1 MIMQTTPVLALFI
14 SLYWIGQCEAQYVLI
29 LNNGRQITVQSYRED
44 AGMIKFNGFGG
55 EISIDK
61 GQVKAIRKSV
71 EGAANGFTIPGPTRE
86 YSNTTESN
94 PPPPPSGERTEP
106 APPPEEERAK
116 DEKEYQQKLLD
127 VNERLKAARDTYSQM
142 IRGTTSSEPSL
153 LTTEAQLKARE
164 DDIISRALDAQYK
177 PSAPAPTRLVTPSP
191 FSTLPPATVDTQPPP
206 EASSRYG
213 NALPQYTP
221 RQKEL
226 SALRSQ
232 ILDLETQRERLIED
246 MNRKNFGS
254 GKLLE

>member
-1 MIMQTTPVLALFI
+1 MTKQTTPVLALFI
-14 SLYWIGQCEAQYVLI
+14 TLYWIGQCEAQYVLV
-29 LNNGRQITVQSYRED
+29 LNNGRQIIVQSYRED

-61 GQVKAIRKSV
+61 GQVKAIRKSG
-71 EGAANGFTIPGPTRE
+71 EGEANGFTIPGPTRE
-86 YSNTTESN
+86 SSNTTESN
-94 PPPPPSGERTEP
+94 PPPRPSEERTEP
-106 APPPEEERAK
+106 TPPPEE
-116 DEKEYQQKLLD
+116 EKEYQQKLLD

-177 PSAPAPTRLVTPSP
+177 PSTPATTRLVTPSP
-191 FSTLPPATVDTQPPP
+191 FSTLPSATIDTQPPP

>member
-1 MIMQTTPVLALFI
+1 MIKQTTPVLALFI
-14 SLYWIGQCEAQYVLI
+14 TLYWIGQCEAQYVLT

-61 GQVKAIRKSV
+61 GQVKAIRKSG
-71 EGAANGFTIPGPTRE
+71 EGTAKGFTIPGATLE
-86 YSNTTESN
+86 SSNTTESN
-94 PPPPPSGERTEP
+94 PPPTPSEERTEP
-106 APPPEEERAK
+106 TPPQEEERAK
-116 DEKEYQQKLLD
+116 EEKEYQQKLLD

-177 PSAPAPTRLVTPSP
+177 PSAPATTRLVTPSP

>member
-1 MIMQTTPVLALFI
+1 MQMTPVLALFI

-29 LNNGRQITVQSYRED
+29 LNNGGQITVQSYRED
-44 AGMIKFNGFGG
+44 AGMIKFNSFGG
-55 EISIDK
+55 ETSIDK
-61 GQVKAIRKSV
+61 GQVKTIRKSV
-71 EGAANGFTIPGPTRE
+71 EGAASGFTVPGPTRE
-86 YSNTTESN
+86 ASNTTESN
-94 PPPPPSGERTEP
+94 PPPPISGERPEP
-106 APPPEEERAK
+106 APPPEDEQAK

-127 VNERLKAARDTYSQM
+127 VNERLNAARDDYSQL
-142 IRGTTSSEPSL
+142 IRGTTSAEPSL

-177 PSAPAPTRLVTPSP
+177 PSAQAPTRLVTPSP

-226 SALRSQ
+226 STLRSQ

>member
-1 MIMQTTPVLALFI
+1 MIMQMMPVLALI
-14 SLYWIGQCEAQYVLI
+14 ITLYWIGQCEAQYVLI
-29 LNNGRQITVQSYRED
+29 LHNGRQITVQSYRED

-55 EISIDK
+55 EISIPK
-61 GQVKAIRKSV
+61 GQVKAIRKSG
-71 EGAANGFTIPGPTRE
+71 EGAANGFTIPGPTLDS
-86 YSNTTESN
+86 SNTTESS
-94 PPPPPSGERTEP
+94 PPPPPSEEQTELT
-106 APPPEEERAK
+106 PPPEEERAK
-116 DEKEYQQKLLD
+116 EEKEYQQKLLD
-127 VNERLKAARDTYSQM
+127 VNERLKAARDNYSQT

-177 PSAPAPTRLVTPSP
+177 PSSPATTRLVTPSP
-191 FSTLPPATVDTQPPP
+191 FSTLPPATVETQPPP
-206 EASSRYG
+206 EASPRYG
-213 NALPQYTP
+213 TALPQYTP

-232 ILDLETQRERLIED
+232 ILDLEMQRERLIEE